1 MEEQEYK
8 LEDSIKCPICKADYN
23 RSQAVVLK
31 EDNSQTILHIT
42 CGKCGT
48 AVLSFISNGAQ
59 GVVSMNLATD
69 LNKQESRVLFNGNS
83 IQFDNVLEVYEKLKQ
98 I

>member
-8 LEDSIKCPICKADYN
+8 LRNLIKCPICKANYD

-31 EDNSQTILHIT
+31 EENSRTIFHIT

-48 AVLSFISNGAQ
+48 SVLSFVSNGAQ
-59 GVVSMNLATD
+59 GIISMNLATD
-69 LNKQESRVLFNGNS
+69 LNKQESKALFNGNS
-83 IQFDNVLEVYEKLKQ
+83 IQIDNILEVYEKLKQ
-98 I
+98 M